1 MWLAPL
7 LLFLIGLSWGF
18 SYVLIKTG
26 VTGGITPIGY
36 LFWFAVGAGTVL
48 SVLCVIRGR
57 RLRLT
62 RAYFRYSLMMGAGRI
77 AVANSLFYAV
87 QQKLPIG
94 LMAVVMSTVPI
105 LTYTLSLTLRL
116 ERYVWLRFA
125 GIVCGFSGV
134 LLIVG
139 PRGSLPDPKLAF
151 WVMLGFA
158 APLLHAAS
166 NILMS
171 EKNRPEG
178 SDSITLAVGM
188 LYSAALMLLPVALA
202 FDQFHFLWPPF
213 STAELALLLH
223 MVLAGLHFFA
233 IFELIRIAGP
243 TYMSQASFLATG
255 FGVIFGMLLFGESH
269 SLPVWGAMALIVF
282 GVVLVTSRIG
292 RVTDR

>member
-36 LFWFAVGAGTVL
+36 LFWFAAGAGTVL
-48 SVLCVIRGR
+48 SVLCIIRR
-57 RLRLT
+57 ARPRLT
-62 RAYFRYSLMMGAGRI
+62 RAYFRYSLMMGACRI
-77 AVANSLFYAV
+77 AVANSLFFAV
-87 QQKLPIG
+87 QQKIPVG
-94 LMAVVMSTVPI
+94 LMAVCMTSVPI
-105 LTYTLSLTLRL
+105 LTYAMSLVLRL

-125 GIVCGFSGV
+125 GIVCGFAGV

-158 APLLHAAS
+158 APLFHAIS

-188 LYSAALMLLPVALA
+188 LFSAALMLLPVALA

-213 STAELALLLH
+213 SIAERALLLH

-243 TYMSQASFLATG
+243 TYMSQASFLGVG
-255 FGVIFGMLLFGESH
+255 FGVMFGMVIFGESH
-269 SLPVWGAMALIVF
+269 SLPVWGAMALILF
-282 GVVLVTSRIG
+282 GVVLVNARQG
-292 RVTDR
+292 RTANS